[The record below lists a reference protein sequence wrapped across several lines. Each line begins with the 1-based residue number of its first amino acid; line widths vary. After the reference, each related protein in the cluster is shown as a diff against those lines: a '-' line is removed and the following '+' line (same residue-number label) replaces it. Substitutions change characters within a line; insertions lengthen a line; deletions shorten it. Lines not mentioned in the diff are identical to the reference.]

1 MVWIKDQ
8 VKDAIIA
15 VLADVRDGILAFSSD
30 LFVTLI
36 GPIVGVPA
44 PEAGEGYV
52 VASEPVNHPWG
63 DLYGE
68 FYLPYVLG
76 LTFALA
82 FLGFAFVGLRS
93 NALSPYERKRLLRR
107 LLLVTVGALVWFP
120 FVSVLLQFVDSIG
133 LAIAPVDEMTADFQ
147 QMTKSAIGGV
157 FAGLLMATVSNVML
171 LVAALG
177 FALRYLAVV
186 VLTLL
191 MPLLGVFWALD
202 TWPLSTTAEIARKAA
217 AVYPGLVLAGLP
229 AAILLRIGYLW
240 DLFGDEAGLWDLL
253 LALMFIPTA
262 CIASLMTVYWS
273 TPAIKT
279 ISQGGARAGVRAPS
293 SVRDSASSAR
303 ESTRS
308 AIQGG
313 RNVHRGFSDGSVG
326 AVRQD
331 GQTTLGSGDS
341 TAYRLGD
348 TASTATDRTRSGLGR
363 VTPSGP
369 AIDTSL
375 RDRAT
380 TDAQRLGS
388 GVKRV
393 SKHRLQRARRQLSW
407 K

>member
-8 VKDAIIA
+8 VKGAIIA
-15 VLADVRDGILAFSSD
+15 VIKDIRDGILDFSSD
-30 LFVTLI
+30 LFVTLL
-36 GPIVGVPA
+36 GPIVGVPTPKA
-44 PEAGEGYV
+44 EEGYV
-52 VASEPVNHPWG
+52 VTGEPVNHPWS

-76 LTFALA
+76 LTFGLA
-82 FLGFAFVGLRS
+82 FLGFAFIGLRS

-107 LLLVTVGALVWFP
+107 LLLVTVGGLVWFP
-120 FVSVLLQFVDSIG
+120 FASVLLQFVDSIG
-133 LAIAPVDEMTADFQ
+133 LAIAPIDEMTANFQ
-147 QMTKSAIGGV
+147 KMTKSAIGGV
-157 FAGLLMATVSNVML
+157 FAGLLMAAVSNVML

-177 FALRYLAVV
+177 FTLRYLAVV
-186 VLTLL
+186 VLTLV

-229 AAILLRIGYLW
+229 AAILFRIGYLW

-253 LALMFIPTA
+253 LALMFIPAA

-279 ISQGGARAGVRAPS
+279 VSQGGARAGVRAPQ
-293 SVRDSASSAR
+293 SVGNSASGAR
-303 ESTRS
+303 ESART
-308 AIQGG
+308 AMQGG
-313 RNVHRGFSDGSVG
+313 QNVHRGFSDRSIG
-326 AVRQD
+326 AVRKD

-341 TAYRLGD
+341 TAYRIGD
-348 TASTATDRTRSGLGR
+348 TASKATDRTRSGLQR
-363 VTPSGP
+363 VTPSGSTT
-369 AIDTSL
+369 DTSL
-375 RDRAT
+375 RQRAK
-380 TDAQRLGS
+380 TDVERLGS

-393 SKHRLQRARRQLSW
+393 SKHRLQRAKRQLSR